1 MFDEDEVYYIR
12 SLSSGS
18 KRIILLGTPSST
30 EFRLSD
36 GIIKWGV
43 IEYSL
48 GYDYQISFNGGEFGD
63 ITHVDDK
70 ESKASITVSDY
81 RSYSSI
87 TVRVRARGNGNDLI
101 SSDWVE
107 WTWNN
112 GIS

>member
-18 KRIILLGTPSST
+18 KCIILLGTPSSA

-36 GIIKWGV
+36 GRLEWGA
-43 IEYSL
+43 INRSW

-63 ITHVDDK
+63 ITNVAN
-70 ESKASITVSDY
+70 ASITVSDY

-87 TVRVRARGNGNDLI
+87 TVRVRARGYGNDLI